1 MIEFIFGA
9 IVTAFILTLI
19 WLIVTVI
26 YLKQKLDKYT
36 DELKDRKHYE
46 SNFHRDIYSIIDEVE
61 RRFDRRLENFEDR
74 FTELDVDKS
83 K

>member
-19 WLIVTVI
+19 WLSVTVI
-26 YLKQKLDKYT
+26 YLKGKLDKYT
-36 DELKDRKHYE
+36 HELKDRKHSE

-61 RRFDRRLENFEDR
+61 RRFDRRLVSFEDR
-74 FTELDVDKS
+74 IRELDLEKS

>member
-1 MIEFIFGA
+1 MMEFIFGA

-26 YLKQKLDKYT
+26 YLKQKLDKYA
-36 DELKDRKHYE
+36 DELKDRKHSE

-61 RRFDRRLENFEDR
+61 RRFDRRLVSFEDR
-74 FTELDVDKS
+74 LRDLDVEKS

>member
-1 MIEFIFGA
+1 MIEFILGA

-26 YLKQKLDKYT
+26 YLKGKLDKYT

-46 SNFHRDIYSIIDEVE
+46 SNFHRDIYNIIDEVE

-74 FTELDVDKS
+74 FTESDAEKS

>member
-1 MIEFIFGA
+1 MIEFILGA

-36 DELKDRKHYE
+36 DELKDRKHSE
-46 SNFHRDIYSIIDEVE
+46 SNFHRDIYSIIDDVE